1 MKVKKILIVGMITG
15 LLVSNVVGMYHYIEQ
30 GKENTKLKSDVEGY
44 RLEANR
50 LNKHNQQLTQYVN
63 NSTAEIERLEIK
75 IKDNKV
81 TINEL
86 RKELEIK
93 E

>member
-1 MKVKKILIVGMITG
+1 MRIRKILVLGMITG
-15 LLVSNVVGMYHYIEQ
+15 LLVSNIVGMYHYIEQ
-30 GKENTKLKSDVEGY
+30 GKENTELKSGIEGY
-44 RLEANR
+44 RLEGNR

-63 NSTAEIERLEIK
+63 KSTAEIERLEIK
-75 IKDNKV
+75 IKDNKA

-86 RKELEIK
+86 RKELKIK